1 MKRILFLSSIV
12 ALLSSC
18 GGSGNGEL
26 IGGLDRSHWNPT
38 DPYGMVFVPQG
49 SFIMGPSDQDVPFA
63 NVSTNQRVS
72 VGAFYMDETEITNN
86 EYRQFERWV
95 VDSIIRSYLGKF
107 QTEGP
112 RNEVTLVKSN
122 YLINLAEIKNNDEI
136 SLNLYN
142 RWMGE
147 DEEIGWRE
155 IDPTEDDE
163 NYEYTDDDE
172 DLSADYFGGVDDE
185 RAVYLPKID
194 WNARIS
200 KDERKEVFHNLFVKS
215 YVDGEIVKEEN
226 NFIYRYEFLDVKA
239 LANQNEKNEETIDD
253 MSGSEYRNTFV
264 VDTVVNIY
272 PSTLDYQSDYAY
284 ANNETD
290 AILNYEH
297 IAFDDYPVVGIT
309 WHQANAFCHWRTHI
323 INSFLRAN
331 NEPILPDFRLP
342 TETEWEYAAR
352 GGLSL
357 SPYPWGG
364 PYTRNMKGCFLAN
377 FKPLRGNYTADGGLK
392 AIKVRQ
398 YNPNNYGLYDM
409 SGNVAEWTS
418 TVFDETSTSY
428 SHDMNSDNSYISEE
442 SDLNVLK
449 RKVVRGGS
457 WKDISY
463 FIQTSTRAYEYDDV
477 STSYI
482 GFRCVMDFL
491 GRDKKDFN

>member
-1 MKRILFLSSIV
+1 MKKILLLSSVV
-12 ALLSSC
+12 ALLSGC
-18 GGSGNGEL
+18 AGSGNGEL
-26 IGGLDRSHWNPT
+26 IGGTDRLVWNPT
-38 DPYGMVFVPQG
+38 DPYGMVFIPQG
-49 SFIMGPSDQDVPFA
+49 SFVMGPSDQDVPFA

-95 VDSIIRSYLGKF
+95 VDSMIR
-107 QTEGP
+107 TEMKLFKNRRGD
-112 RNEVTLVKSN
+112 TLLSN
-122 YLINLAEIKNNDEI
+122 NVVNGDTL
-136 SLNLYN
+136 
-142 RWMGE
+142 R
-147 DEEIGWRE
+147 
-155 IDPTEDDE
+155 
-163 NYEYTDDDE
+163 
-172 DLSADYFGGVDDE
+172 V
-185 RAVYLPKID
+185 ID
-194 WNARIS
+194 WSVRLNENS
-200 KDERKEVFHNLFVKS
+200 DEYKFLYDSMFVKT
-215 YVDGEIVKEEN
+215 YVDGQPIKEED
-226 NFIYRYEFLDVKA
+226 NFIYRYEELDVRSLSKSNR
-239 LANQNEKNEETIDD
+239 LDEEAIDNMD
-253 MSGSEYRNTFV
+253 ASTYRDNFV
-264 VDTVVNIY
+264 IEREVKIY

-290 AILNYEH
+290 ATFNYEH
-297 IAFDDYPVVGIT
+297 VAHDDYPVVGIT
-309 WHQANAFCHWRTHI
+309 WEQANAFCHWRTHI
-323 INSFLRAN
+323 MNSFLRSQN
-331 NEPILPDFRLP
+331 QPLLPDFRLP

-352 GGLSL
+352 GGYGM

-409 SGNVAEWTS
+409 AGNVAEWTS

-442 SDLNVLK
+442 SDQDVLK

-463 FIQTSTRAYEYDDV
+463 FIQTSTRTYEYDDV

-491 GRDKKDFN
+491 GRDKKDFQ